1 MVGAFFL
8 PIIGVIIAYILW
20 HRAKLNSK
28 KNYGVRKFIL
38 TCIKEN
44 KFDELLRILDKNK
57 KSAANV
63 LEGETLDLLFERE
76 FVENAI
82 GARNWIHLDLLS
94 DEKIIKKINNRLAAV
109 NNLMRGLIVA
119 ESSPLHFA
127 IVSKYEG
134 REHVHASEEEWKL
147 IERTIQNPEWYM
159 YVRADL
165 SVDNIRI

>member
-8 PIIGVIIAYILW
+8 AIIGVIIAYILW

-28 KNYGVRKFIL
+28 KNYGVRKIIL

-127 IVSKYEG
+127 
-134 REHVHASEEEWKL
+134 
-147 IERTIQNPEWYM
+147 PC
-159 YVRADL
+159 L
-165 SVDNIRI
+165 SMKGENTYTLQKKNGN